1 MKKKEVV
8 PAALMPARIK
18 ASRMRAGL
26 SQVQLA
32 TQLGVTAVMLNHY
45 ELGRASPPKKGGKLR
60 ALLDFIELWP
70 PPA

>member
-32 TQLGVTAVMLNHY
+32 TQLG
-45 ELGRASPPKKGGKLR
+45 
-60 ALLDFIELWP
+60 
-70 PPA
+70 